1 MNLRQ
6 LEAFKATMRS
16 GSITGAAKLLHI
28 SQPSVSRLIA
38 DLEESL
44 GFKLFTRSGHGL
56 VASVEAR
63 KFQQSVESMFIGLD
77 KLKDTADAIRTTK
90 DETIALGVIP
100 IFAYSMMPEAVSQI
114 RDNRSGLKIEIMV
127 RNTPGLIDAVLLQ
140 QLDLGV
146 ICPTQHYEGIHTLY
160 ETQVP
165 YVCLLP
171 ETHRL
176 TDSRQAVDL
185 AELADEEF
193 VTLGQAYLSQI
204 DDDQQLF
211 RQLCGNTHIVAHSD
225 PAIAAIA
232 RATGLLAIVDIYTAN
247 IAIKLGG
254 VVARPLVQQL
264 NYPISIIT
272 RSTDSCSLAATIL
285 AEALITE
292 LKRQDSVLD

>member
-56 VASVEAR
+56 IASVEAR

-77 KLKDTADAIRTTK
+77 KLKDTAEAIRTTK
-90 DETIALGVIP
+90 DETITLGVIP

-114 RDNRSGLKIEIMV
+114 RDSRSGIKLEIMV

-146 ICPTQHYEGIHTLY
+146 ICPTQPYEGIHTLY
-160 ETQVP
+160 ESTVP

-176 TDSRQAVDL
+176 ATSRQTIDL
-185 AELADEEF
+185 ADLADEEF
-193 VTLGQAYLSQI
+193 VTLDPVYLNQL
-204 DDDQQLF
+204 DDGRQF
-211 RQLCGNTHIVAHSD
+211 VSQLCKNTHIVAHSD

-232 RATGLLAIVDIYTAN
+232 RTTGLLAIVDIYTAN
-247 IAIKLGG
+247 IAVKLGG
-254 VVARPLVQQL
+254 VVALPILQQL

-272 RSTDSCSLAATIL
+272 RSTDSCSLAAMTL
-285 AEALITE
+285 AEALISE
-292 LKRQDSVLD
+292 LKKQNSALN